1 MGQRLNIEICDN
13 AKTLANA
20 YYHWSAY
27 TSSALEMMT
36 AIIETYY
43 ELSDKINDKV
53 ELAVELLQATDA
65 GINREEKERIKNNP
79 DFAHINFQ
87 PCIDRNEGLLAVTEE
102 GIEETRCYEEGR
114 VTINIEN
121 ETFCFEVFFE
131 YTKQEYEEDY
141 GIEALSKLSKIK
153 HNILY
158 DYLPFSKVD
167 WLNDFIKNNPAGVI
181 ANVND
186 SVIKWIE

>member
-1 MGQRLNIEICDN
+1 MGQRLNIEICDGT
-13 AKTLANA
+13 KTLANA

-43 ELSDKINDKV
+43 KLSDKINDKV

-65 GINREEKERIKNNP
+65 GINIEEKERIKNIP
-79 DFAHINFQ
+79 DFAYINFQ

-102 GIEETRCYEEGR
+102 GIEETRRWEEGR
-114 VTINIEN
+114 VTIDIEN
-121 ETFCFEVFFE
+121 ETFCFGVFFE
-131 YTKQEYEEDY
+131 YGKDEYVEDY
-141 GIEALSKLSKIK
+141 GNESMSELTEIK
-153 HNILY
+153 HNFFY
-158 DYLPFSKVD
+158 DYLPFEKIT

-181 ANVND
+181 VND
-186 SVIKWIE
+186 SVIEWSE